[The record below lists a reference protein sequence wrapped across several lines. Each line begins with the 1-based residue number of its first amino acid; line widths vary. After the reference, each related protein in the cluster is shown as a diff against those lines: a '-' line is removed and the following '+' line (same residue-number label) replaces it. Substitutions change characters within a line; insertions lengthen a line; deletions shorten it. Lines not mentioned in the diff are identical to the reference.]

1 MHIAVIS
8 LRRATARRAAVR
20 AEFAAAGIAFEFLD
34 AVDGMTLQL
43 SEVALDRR
51 EYELN
56 ARREPIPGEI
66 ACYLS
71 HVAAWRR
78 CVDLGERLVVMED
91 DAKLEST
98 FAQALQT
105 VERLPRAFGY
115 IRLESAE
122 RARALPKRVRP
133 ATRRILATGE
143 FELAYVS
150 DVPLCMLAYAIRPET
165 AAALIEAS
173 AAIVAPVD
181 KFIQRTWVHRQPIFA
196 LHAPP
201 VTRRPDAAQSS
212 IGPRPRKSHSPRMLL
227 QRALYKA
234 AGELQR
240 LRFDTQ
246 QLRVLQRPMR
256 IDAARRHRLT

>member
-8 LRRATARRAAVR
+8 LKRATGRRAAIR
-20 AEFAAAGIAFEFLD
+20 AEFAAAGVAFEFLD
-34 AVDGMTLQL
+34 AVDGTALPL
-43 SEVALDRR
+43 PEVAVDRR

-56 ARREPIPGEI
+56 ARRAPIPGEI

-78 CVDLGERLVVMED
+78 CVELGERIVVMED
-91 DAKLEST
+91 DAKLEAS
-98 FAQALQT
+98 FAEALRT

-122 RARALPKRVRP
+122 RARALPKRLRP
-133 ATRRILATGE
+133 AIRPIFAAGA

-165 AAALIEAS
+165 AAALIDAS
-173 AAIVAPVD
+173 ETIVAPVD

-196 LHAPP
+196 LRAPV
-201 VTRRPDAAQSS
+201 VTPRPDAAQSS
-212 IGPRPRKSHSPRMLL
+212 IGARPRKSHSPRALL
-227 QRALYKA
+227 ERALYKA
-234 AGELQR
+234 AGELRR
-240 LRFDTQ
+240 LRFDAQ
-246 QLRVLQRPMR
+246 QLRELQRPMR
-256 IDAARRHRLT
+256 IATARRQRLT

>member
-8 LRRATARRAAVR
+8 LTRATGRRAAMC
-20 AEFAAAGIAFEFLD
+20 AEFAAAGLAFEFLD
-34 AVDGMTLQL
+34 AVDASTLHL
-43 SEVALDRR
+43 SDVALDRR
-51 EYELN
+51 EYTLN
-56 ARREPIPGEI
+56 ARRGPIPGEI

-78 CVDLGERLVVMED
+78 CIELGERLVVLED
-91 DAKLEST
+91 DAKLGAR
-98 FAQALQT
+98 FAAALQT
-105 VERLPRAFGY
+105 VERLPSCFGY

-122 RARALPKRVRP
+122 RARTLPKGWRP
-133 ATRRILATGE
+133 GTRRLLAAGD

-173 AAIVAPVD
+173 ETIVAPVD

-196 LHAPP
+196 LRAPQ
-201 VTRRPDAAQSS
+201 VTCRPDAVQSC
-212 IGPRPRKSHSPRMLL
+212 IGARPRKTRSPRVVL

-234 AGELQR
+234 AGELHR
-240 LRFDTQ
+240 LRFDAE
-246 QLRVLQRPMR
+246 QLRMLRQPTG
-256 IDAARRHRLT
+256 ISAARREGLT